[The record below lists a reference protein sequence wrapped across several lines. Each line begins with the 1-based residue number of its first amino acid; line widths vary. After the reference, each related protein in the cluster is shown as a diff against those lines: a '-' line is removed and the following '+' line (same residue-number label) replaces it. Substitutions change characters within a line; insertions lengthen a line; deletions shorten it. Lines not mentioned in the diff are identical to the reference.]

1 MLPSFSGIVL
11 QKSHKHNYFHNMA
24 YLFFTTFIF
33 SLRLAVGAADG
44 CTLFPNQPLVIGQ
57 TLISQNQVFET
68 GFFCPGKSSNRF
80 LGIWYKSTPDVVV
93 WVANRNHPIITALH
107 DAALMLSRNGSLVIS
122 SGKSIIWSSTSS
134 EDATYPILQ
143 LLDSGNLV
151 VLDGKSVLW
160 QSFDHPTNTMLPGMK
175 LVDDNEA
182 GVETY
187 LTSWRGPDDPSPGD
201 FVLKIRNRGLA
212 EVVIL
217 RGAAK
222 IYRFGQWNGKYYG
235 GAMHFPNSIYEPEM
249 VFREGRLISVGDPY
263 QTSLL
268 TRSILDTS
276 GSLVRLTMNLRK
288 DKWNP
293 ATMFP
298 LDKCDEYASCGPN
311 SICRPDKPIRCECLK
326 GFAPKFHNDW
336 DVQDWSGGCNRT
348 KPLNGKDGDGFL
360 QVRGVKYP
368 YMLRFWLNTTMT
380 LAECEAKCFENTSC
394 TAFANPF
401 ITNGGSGC
409 LMWFG
414 DLMDAKQISTPD
426 ANQNIYIRQPLSE
439 LDYNVG
445 FQAAKEKEN
454 KRPTKLILI
463 SIAFGVLISAII
475 NGGVL
480 FVVKRKKHVRMNDED
495 LELPVIKMETIV
507 QATSNFSKEN
517 MIGAGGFGLVYKG
530 NMPSGEKIA
539 VKRLSRSSRQGLE
552 EFRNEV
558 TVIAKLQHR
567 NLVRLLGCCIEE
579 EEERMLIYEYL
590 QNKSLDLFTFDH
602 SGRTLLTWPK
612 RYDIIMGIARG
623 LLYLHHDSRLRI
635 IHRDLKTSNILLDEH
650 LRPKISDFGL
660 ARIFEEDQSLA
671 KTRRVIGTYGYMA
684 PEYAMDGKFSVKSDI
699 FSLGVVVLEIIS
711 GKRNRGYADSDH
723 YLNLLGH
730 AWLLWKEKR
739 IMDLMDKCLND
750 TFKECEVKRCMQ
762 VGLLCVQKFAEDRPV
777 MSSVVS
783 MLGSD
788 GAVLAEPKEPGF
800 FMERSCSTSPYIE
813 SENETI
819 TITDLEAR

>member
-1 MLPSFSGIVL
+1 
-11 QKSHKHNYFHNMA
+11 MA
-24 YLFFTTFIF
+24 YLFFTALIC
-33 SLRLAVGAADG
+33 SLLHSIAFLGLTVGSVDD
-44 CTLFPNQPLVIGQ
+44 CSLFPNQAFVIGQ
-57 TLISQNQVFET
+57 TLVSQNQVFEM
-68 GFFCPGKSSNRF
+68 GFFWPGKSSNGF

-93 WVANRNHPIITALH
+93 WVANRNHPITSLH
-107 DAALMLSRNGSLVIS
+107 DAVLMLSQNGNLVIS
-122 SGKSIIWSSTSS
+122 SGKSIIWSASSS
-134 EDATYPILQ
+134 EEATYPILQ

-151 VLDGKSVLW
+151 VLDNMSMIW
-160 QSFDHPTNTMLPGMK
+160 QSFDYPTNTMLPGMK
-175 LVDDNEA
+175 IVDDNEA
-182 GVETY
+182 GVERH
-187 LTSWRGPDDPSPGD
+187 LTSWRNPDDPSPGD
-201 FVLKIRNRGLA
+201 FVLKIQNRGLA

-217 RGAAK
+217 RGATK
-222 IYRFGQWNGKYYG
+222 IYRIGPWNGKYYG
-235 GAMHFPNSIYEPEM
+235 GALHFPSGIYKPEM
-249 VFREGRLISVGDPY
+249 VFREERLISVGDPY

-268 TRSILDTS
+268 TRGTLDTS
-276 GSLVRLTMNLRK
+276 GSLLRLTMNLRK
-288 DKWNP
+288 DKWNL

-298 LDKCDEYASCGPN
+298 LDICDEYASCGPN
-311 SICRPDKPIRCECLK
+311 SICRPDKPIRCECLR
-326 GFAPKFHNDW
+326 GFAPNFHYDW
-336 DVQDWSGGCNRT
+336 DVQDWSGGCTRT
-348 KPLNGKDGDGFL
+348 KPLNGKGGNGFL

-368 YMLRFWLNTTMT
+368 DMLRFWLNTTMS
-380 LAECEAKCFENTSC
+380 LGECEAKCFENSSC
-394 TAFANPF
+394 TAYANPF

-414 DLMDAKQISTPD
+414 DLMDTKQLSSPD

-439 LDYNVG
+439 LDFNVG

-454 KRPTKLILI
+454 KRPAKLILI

-480 FVVKRKKHVRMNDED
+480 FMVKRKEHVRMNDGD
-495 LELPVIKMETIV
+495 SELPVIKMATIV
-507 QATSNFSKEN
+507 QATNNFSKEN

-530 NMPSGEKIA
+530 NMPSGEEIA

-567 NLVRLLGCCIEE
+567 NLVRLLGCCIEKQ

-590 QNKSLDLFTFDH
+590 QNKSLDLFIFDY
-602 SGRTLLTWPK
+602 SGRTLLTWPN
-612 RYDIIMGIARG
+612 RYDIIMGITRG
-623 LLYLHHDSRLRI
+623 LLYLHHDSRLKI
-635 IHRDLKTSNILLDEH
+635 IHRDLKTSNILLDGH
-650 LRPKISDFGL
+650 LSPKISDFGL

-671 KTRRVIGTYGYMA
+671 RTRRVIGTYGYMA

-699 FSLGVVVLEIIS
+699 FSLGVVLLEIIS
-711 GKRNRGYADSDH
+711 GKRNRGYANSGH

-730 AWLLWKEKR
+730 AWLLWNEKR
-739 IMDLMDKCLND
+739 IMELMDECLND
-750 TFKECEVKRCMQ
+750 TFKESEVKRCMQ
-762 VGLLCVQKFAEDRPV
+762 VGLLCVQKFADDRPF

-788 GAVLAEPKEPGF
+788 GAVLPEPKEPGF
-800 FMERSCSTSPYIE
+800 FMERSCSTSPYVE